1 MKIVSIVGR
10 KNTGKTTLSTKIIK
24 ELTERGYKIASIKHS
39 HHTMEMDR
47 KNTDT
52 WKHKQAGSQ
61 IVVGIGSTTFFNIKQ
76 NTDLD
81 RILYLLK
88 HLDTIDYVIIE
99 GFKKYNYLKIATS
112 PDVIDEYTIKQVN
125 PFTMDNKELKQ
136 LTDIIENQSHDI
148 IKTLYKKNCGFN
160 NGETI
165 AKEIRNGNI
174 KTETLDPISSYLS
187 INNNIIGLNRFV
199 SNYIKQSILGIINTL
214 NLKDYGVEE
223 INKIELIINNEKPIS
238 TNNEINKS
246 EIHINKKRLK
256 TNEFTENLIM
266 NTIKGS
272 INSLKTDKKI
282 EKIEIKITEINNNLT
297 DANIILKINEKELS
311 INKYTSTILKE
322 SISAMINTLNTDEK
336 INEILIKMEVEND

>member
-99 GFKKYNYLKIATS
+99 GFKKYNYPKIATS

-165 AKEIRNGNI
+165 AKEIRKGNI

-199 SNYIKQSILGIINTL
+199 SDYIKQSIVGIIKTL

-223 INKIELIINNEKPIS
+223 INKIELIINNEKPTS

-282 EKIEIKITEINNNLT
+282 EKIEIKITEINNTLT

-322 SISAMINTLNTDEK
+322 SIFAMINTLNTDEK